1 MSGLAVVHSYH
12 GLLLLSEKG
21 NKLLIYAAVFMNLQV
36 IMLRGKGQSQKVKYY
51 VIPSYNIVEND
62 KITGMTKA

>member
-1 MSGLAVVHSYH
+1 MSGLAVLHSYH

-21 NKLLIYAAVFMNLQV
+21 NKLLIYAATFMNLQV
-36 IMLRGKGQSQKVKYY
+36 IMLRGKGQSQKIKYCA
-51 VIPSYNIVEND
+51 IPFYNIVEND